1 MCMQIDDEHYVL
13 CLYRLRQTKRK
24 RRKMCTKQYQNGID
38 IISSNLHEYL
48 TSILHNL
55 IQQLLWNT
63 WILFLRFQSI
73 YRILCFTMHAQKTMR
88 TICQMSNYWNW
99 SILSHWSE
107 YQIMIPMQLYSSFS
121 FTIQQVDQHFKW
133 NILIMCW

>member
-1 MCMQIDDEHYVL
+1 MMNIMYFVYIDWDKQKEREGKCVLSNIRTAYVA
-13 CLYRLRQTKRK
+13 
-24 RRKMCTKQYQNGID
+24 